1 MPDIAI
7 PVNIQILAAMFG
19 LQITLPAALIAGLA
33 WARPRSRG
41 SWLAGVL
48 VVGTYLAALAV
59 IGQFGTPL
67 PWYAP
72 LVYAA
77 LAAAAAALAWR
88 RRRHDRPSPAG
99 RLWLW
104 SRLAVAVGL
113 AVLTGIAVAG
123 YRAPQA
129 PTVDLR
135 FPLDNGHYYVA
146 AGGSSLLINHH
157 LVTLDDPFR
166 RDYRGQSF
174 GVDITALNALGRSA
188 SGLMPTDPAAYVIF
202 GRPVHAPCSGRV
214 LRRQDGAP
222 DMPVPRRDLSQPLGN
237 HVIIGCRGV
246 RVVLAHLRNG
256 SVAVS
261 VGDRLEAGDVVG
273 RVGNSGQTTAPHL
286 HIHAQRAGARY
297 APLRADPVVIRF
309 DDRYPVRNAHFRR

>member
-7 PVNIQILAAMFG
+7 PVNIQILAAVLG
-19 LQITLPAALIAGLA
+19 LQTTLPAALIAALA
-33 WARPRSRG
+33 WSRPRGRG

-48 VVGTYLAALAV
+48 VVVTYLAALAV
-59 IGQFGTPL
+59 IGQFGTAL

-77 LAAAAAALAWR
+77 LAAVAATRAWHR
-88 RRRHDRPSPAG
+88 RRDVRRTAAG
-99 RLWLW
+99 HLWLW
-104 SRLAVAVGL
+104 SRLAAASGL

-123 YRAPQA
+123 YRAPDA

-135 FPLDNGHYYVA
+135 FPLNDGHYYVA
-146 AGGSSLLINHH
+146 SGGSSLLINHH

-166 RDYRGQSF
+166 RDYRGQSY
-174 GVDITALNALGRSA
+174 GVDISAFNALGRA
-188 SGLMPTDPAAYVIF
+188 ADGIMPTDPSAYVIF
-202 GRPVHAPCSGRV
+202 GRRVHAPCSGRV
-214 LRRQDGAP
+214 LRRRDGTP
-222 DMPVPRRDLSQPLGN
+222 DMPVPRRNLARPLGN
-237 HVIIGCRGV
+237 HLFIGCRDV

-256 SVAVS
+256 SVTVA
-261 VGDRLEAGDVVG
+261 VGDRVEAGEVVG

-286 HIHAQRAGARY
+286 HIHAQRAGDRY

-309 DDRYPVRNAHFRR
+309 HGRYPVRNAHFRR